1 MIFRR
6 WRLILLF
13 LVAAVFFLRIAW
25 NVSLPVPGSW
35 PTDGIVASA
44 FRPIGRF
51 VGGVSEAVSGRVRRY
66 FILSGVERENQDMR
80 NELELLKIT
89 NAALAA
95 QVSALSEYR
104 DALALYFFRTDDLL
118 PARIL
123 SHDLFSA
130 SKTALIDKGRDQG
143 VSVDDVVVAGDGLV
157 GRVVESFSGVSKVLL
172 LIDPH
177 FAVDAVNARSGL
189 RVLVSGVSGKD
200 AAAEREPFLT
210 QVEYLENA
218 AEMREGD
225 PIATSGLGGVFP
237 AGIPVGRVDRVNY
250 STKNLFDKARI
261 LPSVDFA
268 KLRRVFVEIG
278 PHEGAP

>member
-25 NVSLPVPGSW
+25 NVSW
-35 PTDGIVASA
+35 PFSGPWPSDGIVASA
-44 FRPIGRF
+44 FRPVGRF
-51 VGGVSEAVSGRVRRY
+51 VGGVSEAVSGRIRRY
-66 FILSGVERENQDMR
+66 FFLSGVEKENQDMR
-80 NELELLKIT
+80 SELERLKIT
-89 NAALAA
+89 NVALEER
-95 QVSALSEYR
+95 VSELSEYR
-104 DALALYFFRTDDLL
+104 DALASYSLRTDDLL

-143 VSVDDVVVAGDGLV
+143 VGVDDIVVSGEGLV
-157 GRVVESFSGVSKVLL
+157 GRVVTAYADTSKVLL

-177 FAVDAVNARSGL
+177 FAVDAVNVRSGL
-189 RVLVSGVSGKD
+189 RVLVSGLSGTG

-218 AEMREGD
+218 AEMHEGD
-225 PIATSGLGGVFP
+225 PIVTSGFGGVFP
-237 AGIPVGRVDRVNY
+237 GGIPVGQVDRVNY
-250 STKNLFDKARI
+250 STKNLFDKARV

-268 KLRRVFVEIG
+268 KLRRIYVELG
-278 PHEGAP
+278 PREGAP